1 MLKGIGLGHLAE
13 KFKTEGIDLKLVLD
27 MGSGDLRRMMVDLE
41 INWGARVKNPRN
53 VKHWLDPGT
62 WDEYSY
68 TRKYLEYKIE
78 EGQVD
83 LTNPFHIEES
93 NKLRSRLVKKSKVN
107 FM

>member
-1 MLKGIGLGHLAE
+1 MSCFVADRMDAPETSNDSSFDSTLDT
-13 KFKTEGIDLKLVLD
+13 KTYPSDYVSD
-27 MGSGDLRRMMVDLE
+27 MFNK
-41 INWGARVKNPRN
+41 ITWGARVKNPRS
-53 VKHWLDPGT
+53 VKRWLDPGT

>member
-1 MLKGIGLGHLAE
+1 MSCFVADRMDAPETSNDSSFDSTLDT
-13 KFKTEGIDLKLVLD
+13 KTYPSDYVSD
-27 MGSGDLRRMMVDLE
+27 MFNK
-41 INWGARVKNPRN
+41 ITWGARVKNPRS